1 MSKLGLKSL
10 FNPKTIAV
18 IGASN
23 KKEHT
28 GYSIMK
34 NLIYDGFPGRVYPV
48 NPNTESVFGSKAYKT
63 LSDIPEQVDLAVIA
77 VPSSVTLEV
86 LEQCGKVH
94 IQSVVIIS
102 SGFKETGESGVQLF
116 EKIKQIAHQY
126 DITILGPN
134 CLGFIRPSKNLN
146 VSFANKSARAGSV
159 AFISQSGALCTAV
172 LDWSV
177 KHQIGFSYF
186 VSIGEMVNV
195 GFHDL
200 IDYFGNDPD
209 TTSILLY
216 VESLDHAR
224 SFLSAARAYARTK
237 PIIVLKSGKSAEGA
251 KAARS
256 HTGSLAGND
265 ESFNAAFAR
274 AGMLRVN
281 TIGELFDCAEVL
293 ATQQHPTGNK
303 LAIVTNAGGP
313 GVIATDYLIDKSGE
327 LATLSAETLSTLNAT
342 LPQNWSHGNP
352 VDVLGDAD
360 AMRYKNALEA
370 VLHDQNSDAALVLL
384 TPQSMTHPVS
394 VAQEIIDIA
403 KKYDKVILTSFL
415 GEDDVAPARQ
425 LLRDAHIP
433 TYDTP
438 EKAIRSFMNMVAYSR
453 NLDMLYET
461 PATIPHAFSP
471 RTQKNREIIQKAVSE
486 ERYVLNELEAKEFLK
501 NYDMPI
507 PESFLCKTE
516 QEAVSKATEIG
527 FPIAMKVVSPQI
539 LHKIDV
545 GGVVLNIGSIDE
557 VKKAFQSI
565 TTVPKSHMPDAEIQ
579 GALLEPMTT
588 KKYEL
593 FIGCKKDPIFGP
605 TIVFGLGGVAVEVFH
620 DITVALPPLNM
631 ALALRMIQKTK
642 IYKLLNGYRGAPKI
656 DINIIQFLLY
666 KFSYLVIDFP
676 EIKEIDINPFG
687 IDEHGGVVLDAKIIL
702 DETVTYNPEKP
713 YEHLVISPYP
723 SNYIKHVVV
732 QDDRHITLRPIRPE
746 DEPMEAEMFT
756 HFSEQTQKF
765 RFFELIKDISHQMLI
780 RYTQIDYDR
789 EIAIIAE
796 EKISDIKRM
805 LGVARIIGD
814 SYGEKAEF
822 AIVVAD
828 PYQHLGLGNMLMDYI
843 LEIAKDRH
851 MKTIYA
857 YMLPENTK
865 MITMMQKRGF
875 VCTPSDDTIK
885 ATLTLAYHETQK
897 TS

>member
-1 MSKLGLKSL
+1 MSKLGLKTL
-10 FNPKTIAV
+10 FNPKTIAI

-48 NPNTESVFGSKAYKT
+48 NPNTDSVFGSKSYKT
-63 LSDIPEQVDLAVIA
+63 LTDIPEQIDLAVIA
-77 VPSSVTLEV
+77 VPAAISCEI
-86 LEQCGKVH
+86 LEQCGKLH
-94 IQSVVIIS
+94 IHSVVIIS
-102 SGFKETGESGVQLF
+102 SGFKETGDSGTQLF
-116 EKIKQIAHQY
+116 EKIKQIAKQY

-134 CLGFIRPSKNLN
+134 CLGFMRPSKSLN

-177 KHQIGFSYF
+177 KQQIGFSYF

-209 TTSILLY
+209 TSSILLY

-224 SFLSAARAYARTK
+224 TFLSAARAYARTK

-265 ESFNAAFAR
+265 EAFNAAFAR

-281 TIGELFDCAEVL
+281 TISELFDCAEVL
-293 ATQQHPTGNK
+293 STAKHPSGNK

-313 GVIATDYLIDKSGE
+313 GVIATDYLIDKGGE
-327 LATLSAETLSTLNAT
+327 LAQLSNDTISTLNSS
-342 LPQNWSHGNP
+342 LPPNWSHGNP

-370 VLHDQNSDAALVLL
+370 VLHDQSTDAALVLL

-394 VAQEIIDIA
+394 VAREIIDIA
-403 KKYDKVILTSFL
+403 KKYSKVILTSFL

-433 TYDTP
+433 TYETP

-471 RTQKNREIIQKAVSE
+471 KTQENRAIIQHALKE
-486 ERYVLNELEAKEFLK
+486 ERYVLNELEAKTFLK

-507 PESFLCKTE
+507 PTSFLCTTE
-516 QEAVSKATEIG
+516 DDAIERAKEIG
-527 FPIAMKVVSPQI
+527 FPVAMKVVSPQI

-545 GGVVLNIGSIDE
+545 GGVALNITTVED
-557 VKKAFQSI
+557 VARAFRSV

-593 FIGCKKDPIFGP
+593 FVGCKKDPIFGP
-605 TIVFGLGGVAVEVFH
+605 TIVFGLGGIAVEVFH
-620 DITVALPPLNM
+620 DVTVALPPLNM

-642 IYKLLNGYRGAPKI
+642 VYKLLNGYRGAPKV

-666 KFSYLVIDFP
+666 KFSYLVTDFP

-687 IDEHGGVVLDAKIIL
+687 VDEHGGIVLDAKIIL
-702 DETVTYNPEKP
+702 DETVVYNPDNP

-723 SNYIKHVVV
+723 SKYVKHVTVTG
-732 QDDRHITLRPIRPE
+732 DRQITLRPILPE

-756 HFSEQTQKF
+756 HFSPQTQKF

-796 EKISDIKRM
+796 EKVKEGKRM

-828 PYQHLGLGNMLMDYI
+828 PYQNLGLGTLLMDYI
-843 LEIAKDRH
+843 LEIARDRH

-857 YMLPENTK
+857 FMLPENTK
-865 MITMMQKRGF
+865 MIAMMQKRGF
-875 VCTPSDDTIK
+875 TCTPSDDTIK
-885 ATLTLAYHETQK
+885 ATLTLEHHETQN
-897 TS
+897 T